1 MSKPLAAW
9 VIVPVLIGSLALAAA
24 LFILQRRSAESA
36 GLSGRL
42 KRLEQE
48 NLELRARKAQFEH
61 QVQELQQQL
70 GVESSSLAELA
81 SRGGQRSQLPAGTLD
96 AIRMI
101 GQLKESLASA
111 NVAAEQLRTRVAELE
126 GELERV
132 KDENRTLDTR
142 QSELAEKLHGANSVV
157 EAMQAELKGKNDRV
171 VPLQMANKQL
181 REENQTANEK
191 ISRVTQSVSQLED
204 INRRR
209 DAFLTSILR
218 RYRDVTDQYRAL
230 AARLENPGE
239 GSAPTGTEL
248 SRIQSTISMAEDDLR
263 QLNGLNVQ
271 ADRLL
276 RQIRGR

>member
-1 MSKPLAAW
+1 MSKPRAAW
-9 VIVPVLIGSLALAAA
+9 VIVPVLIGSLSLAVA

-36 GLSGRL
+36 TQSERL

-48 NLELRARKAQFEH
+48 NLELRARKAQFEQ

-101 GQLKESLASA
+101 GQLKESLTSA
-111 NVAAEQLRTRVAELE
+111 NTAAEQLRTRVAELE

-142 QSELAEKLHGANSVV
+142 QSELAEKLQGANSVV

-181 REENQTANEK
+181 QEENRTANEK
-191 ISRVTQSVSQLED
+191 ISRVTQSVSQLEE

-239 GSAPTGTEL
+239 GSAPTGSEL

-263 QLNGLNVQ
+263 QLNGLNAQ

>member
-1 MSKPLAAW
+1 MSKPLVAW

-24 LFILQRRSAESA
+24 LFILQRRSVESA
-36 GLSGRL
+36 GQSERL

-48 NLELRARKAQFEH
+48 NLELRARKAQLEQ

-70 GVESSSLAELA
+70 GVEPSSLAELA
-81 SRGGQRSQLPAGTLD
+81 SHGGQRSQVPAGTLE

-101 GQLKESLASA
+101 GQLKDSLASA

-157 EAMQAELKGKNDRV
+157 DALQAELKGKNDRV

-239 GSAPTGTEL
+239 GSAPTGSEL
-248 SRIQSTISMAEDDLR
+248 SRIQSAISMAEDDLR
-263 QLNGLNVQ
+263 QLNGLNAQ

>member
-1 MSKPLAAW
+1 MSKPRAAW

-24 LFILQRRSAESA
+24 LFILQRRSVESA
-36 GLSGRL
+36 GQSERL

-48 NLELRARKAQFEH
+48 NLELRAREAQF
-61 QVQELQQQL
+61 QQQMQALQQQI
-70 GVESSSLAELA
+70 GVESSELGDLA
-81 SRGGQRSQLPAGTLD
+81 SRGSHRSQVPAGTLE
-96 AIRMI
+96 AIRML
-101 GQLKESLASA
+101 GQLKENLVSA
-111 NVAAEQLRTRVAELE
+111 NAAAEQLRTRVAELE
-126 GELERV
+126 GEMERV

-157 EAMQAELKGKNDRV
+157 DALQAELKGKNDRV

-181 REENQTANEK
+181 REENQAANEK
-191 ISRVTQSVSQLED
+191 ISRVTQSISQLED

-209 DAFLTSILR
+209 DAYLTSILR

-239 GSAPTGTEL
+239 GSAPAGTEL

-263 QLNGLNVQ
+263 QLNSLNAQ

>member
-24 LFILQRRSAESA
+24 LFILQRRSVESA
-36 GLSGRL
+36 GQSQRL

-48 NLELRARKAQFEH
+48 NLELRARKAQLDQ

-70 GVESSSLAELA
+70 GVESSSLTELA
-81 SRGGQRSQLPAGTLD
+81 SRGGRRSQVPAGTLD

-101 GQLKESLASA
+101 GQLKDSLASA
-111 NVAAEQLRTRVAELE
+111 NVAAEQLRTRGAELE

-142 QSELAEKLHGANSVV
+142 QSELAEKLQGANSVV

-181 REENQTANEK
+181 REENQAANEK
-191 ISRVTQSVSQLED
+191 IARVTQSVSQLEE

-209 DAFLTSILR
+209 DAYLTSILR

-239 GSAPTGTEL
+239 GSAPTGSEL
-248 SRIQSTISMAEDDLR
+248 SRIQSAISMAEDDLR
-263 QLNGLNVQ
+263 QLNGLNAQ

>member
-81 SRGGQRSQLPAGTLD
+81 SRGGQRSQLPTGTLD

>member
-81 SRGGQRSQLPAGTLD
+81 SRGVQRSQLPAGTLD